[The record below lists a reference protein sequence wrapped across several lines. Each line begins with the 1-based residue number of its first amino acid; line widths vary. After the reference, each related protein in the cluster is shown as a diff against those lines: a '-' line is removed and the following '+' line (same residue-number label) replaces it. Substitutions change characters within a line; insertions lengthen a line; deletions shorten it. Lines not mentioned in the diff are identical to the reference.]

1 MSDPSSRYPNRNRS
15 PKHQPHRRLPEC
27 WVQASLPNL
36 TARNGEAE
44 GANGAKR
51 VGDRKKMSH
60 RTRATDQ
67 ENRGYQHIRMHQR
80 LPYGRDIIFQY
91 FSGIFFLLHCERD
104 FLSSLDA
111 LIFDGLFPSWRG
123 DNKDQNPFKTPPPYL
138 DAKGVHRSWSR
149 PFLNLSGRR
158 PLFWQGRLP
167 TPAGSARA

>member
-1 MSDPSSRYPNRNRS
+1 MSDPGSRYPNRNRS

-67 ENRGYQHIRMHQR
+67 ENRGYQHIRMHQKITLWKGHNFPIFLWYFLFVTLWAR
-80 LPYGRDIIFQY
+80 L
-91 FSGIFFLLHCERD
+91 
-104 FLSSLDA
+104 SLK
-111 LIFDGLFPSWRG
+111 P
-123 DNKDQNPFKTPPPYL
+123 
-138 DAKGVHRSWSR
+138 
-149 PFLNLSGRR
+149 RR
-158 PLFWQGRLP
+158 PDLRRALPILKGRQQGPKSIPKHPLP
-167 TPAGSARA
+167 TSTPKGSTDRDRGPS